1 MNKPIKKG
9 ARYIKKKTVNNTKGH
24 RRFKQMESYTMYL
37 DKNIQHHQYVH
48 SLKLMYTFKTIPI
61 YFMKQNI

>member
-1 MNKPIKKG
+1 
-9 ARYIKKKTVNNTKGH
+9 
-24 RRFKQMESYTMYL
+24 MESYTMYL